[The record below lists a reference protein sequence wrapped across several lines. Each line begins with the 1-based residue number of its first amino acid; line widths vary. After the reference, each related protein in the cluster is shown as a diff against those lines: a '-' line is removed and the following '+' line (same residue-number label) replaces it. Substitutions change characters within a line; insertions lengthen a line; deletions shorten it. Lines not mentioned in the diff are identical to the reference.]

1 MRADSDSSWGF
12 FWAGLLGLLFLFRK
26 AAGVATFAVL
36 CGSNRDIACGESVR
50 FQSVADIPFRRC
62 ESSRPL
68 CQVHHALHGLA
79 YYCTTLLQGE
89 LASGRIGFRANWLQG
104 DTSCFFAM

>member
-1 MRADSDSSWGF
+1 
-12 FWAGLLGLLFLFRK
+12 LLGLLFLFRK

-68 CQVHHALHGLA
+68 C
-79 YYCTTLLQGE
+79 
-89 LASGRIGFRANWLQG
+89 
-104 DTSCFFAM
+104 